1 MKSLKISFLL
11 LSFCFLISQ
20 ARRIEGNSPQR
31 VQYTIDDFNVDF
43 PEEKCT
49 HAIDSLIKLF
59 QEGYVYTDIKKNPPN
74 VDYFGAADIIEE
86 LKNIET
92 SNRKYY
98 DFFRDVK
105 RVIGKLKDGHLSIN
119 ANKSPNGF
127 YLPMMTMCL
136 PFSFYIKGESRE
148 EAKICM
154 TKFSSCFDFFD
165 QNIQDIVTVYE
176 GQCFKSI
183 NNTDP
188 FDFIQ
193 NINQEFGA
201 FYNKHSTFTYNLVT
215 AHAISISRNPL
226 SIEQLSNITFIM
238 EDDIE
243 FTLDYYLYYRDS
255 NLENSEEFFKFY
267 EEEKK
272 REIKTLEKAS
282 ILDIED
288 KFYKMKNNENINVEE
303 NLNWTYST
311 YDKKIKCRVDSINN
325 LNVFVQNS
333 FYFLGDNYKNAI
345 EVVENCTELFYSNDF
360 PIVGIESFNGGG
372 VGKLSFYFQELLQ
385 VKILPTPHYTTLKSE
400 LMKEYVESNISDII
414 IDPDMYERINI
425 ETCEPFKHFD
435 DMEEIE
441 DDYGGGVKHKKTQYF
456 GTFNSSDLKEH
467 KKRRQK
473 YFSFDKLKR
482 PTDIIIFTDT
492 FSFSATSFFIK
503 GLQET
508 GSAIIVGYFGNPKC
522 EEVMD
527 ASQSPSFVGTFANSK
542 IYKDLLDVGFLI
554 GGVTIYETYNYTY
567 QNKNPIP
574 REYLINPVDETIDI
588 FEAYDDNLYD
598 KFMQKAKDIFKKYN
612 EDKECNPNN
621 LDLLY
626 DPNNKQE
633 CYTFENDVHAHG
645 GYECDTN
652 TSKWSDQCKPYYCD
666 IGYYFDKVQ
675 NKCILDICTEKED
688 EDESDTTDGKDTTD
702 GQDTSDGQD
711 TTDGKDTTDG
721 GDQKGNG
728 KNIKIST
735 FNCILCL
742 LIILW

>member
-43 PEEKCT
+43 PEENCT

-59 QEGYVYTDIKKNPPN
+59 QGGYVYTDIKKNPPN

-105 RVIGKLKDGHLSIN
+105 RVVGKLKDGHLSIN

-136 PFSFYIKGESRE
+136 PFRFYIVGESRE

-154 TKFSSCFDFFD
+154 TKFPSCFDFFEP
-165 QNIQDIVTVYE
+165 NIQELVTGYE

-215 AHAISISRNPL
+215 AHAISISSNPL

-238 EDDIE
+238 ENDNTE
-243 FTLDYYLYYRDS
+243 FTLDYYLYYS
-255 NLENSEEFFKFY
+255 EPNLENSEEFFKFY

-303 NLNWTYST
+303 NLNWAYST
-311 YDKKIKCRVDSINN
+311 YDKNIKCRVDSINN
-325 LNVFVQNS
+325 LNVFVQQS

-574 REYLINPVDETIDI
+574 REYLINPVDETVDI

-633 CYTFENDVHAHG
+633 CYIFENDVHAHG

-702 GQDTSDGQD
+702 GQDT
-711 TTDGKDTTDG
+711 TDGKDTTDG

>member
-1 MKSLKISFLL
+1 MKSLKISFLF

-31 VQYTIDDFNVDF
+31 VQYTINDFNVDF
-43 PEEKCT
+43 PEENCT

-127 YLPMMTMCL
+127 YLPMMAMCL
-136 PFSFYIKGESRE
+136 PFRFYIVGESRE

-154 TKFSSCFDFFD
+154 TKFPSCFDFFD
-165 QNIQDIVTVYE
+165 LKIQELVTAYE

-215 AHAISISRNPL
+215 AHSITIARNPL

-238 EDDIE
+238 EGDAE
-243 FTLDYYLYYRDS
+243 FTLDYYLYYYEP

-311 YDKKIKCRVDSINN
+311 YDKNIKCRVDSINN

-574 REYLINPVDETIDI
+574 REYLINPVDETVDI

-702 GQDTSDGQD
+702 GQDT
-711 TTDGKDTTDG
+711 TDGKDTTDG